1 MTPLFNQSK
10 PAAKLTTNIEEARKQ
25 ILAMVRE
32 FVDRDVRPAAAQH
45 DLDDTYPTALVD
57 QMAEIGLFGITI
69 PEEYGGLGLDHSTY
83 AMIFEELSR
92 GWLSIT
98 GPIGTH
104 SILAHALTHHGTE
117 AQKQRWL
124 PGLATGEHRAGLA
137 LSEPGAGSDVAS
149 IQTTAVKDGE
159 VYVVNGNKLFI
170 TNGRE
175 GNVFF
180 LLAKTDTDIDPKHRG
195 ISGFI
200 AEKGPGFTSG
210 KDLNKLGYRGVDTAE
225 LIFDDYRVGAD
236 NLVGGEE
243 GKGFYQAM
251 DALETGRVNIAAR
264 AVGVAQA
271 AFDDALAYSLQ
282 RETFGELIS
291 ERQGIQFMLAEMATK
306 IQAARLLTYDAASK
320 KDSGDRFDLEA
331 GMAKLY
337 ASEICAEVTLDAM
350 RVHGGVGYI
359 KDLPLERYYR
369 DAPLMIIGEGTN
381 EMQKLII
388 ARNLLKRAK
397 AGG

>member
-1 MTPLFNQSK
+1 MSPTVSPEIQS
-10 PAAKLTTNIEEARKQ
+10 Q
-25 ILAMVRE
+25 IVSLVRE
-32 FVDRDVRPAAAQH
+32 FVRRDVAPVASKY
-45 DLDDTYPTALVD
+45 DDEDIYPTELVE
-57 QMAEIGLFGITI
+57 QMKELGLFGITI

-104 SILAHALTHHGTE
+104 SILAHALTTHGTE
-117 AQKQRWL
+117 DQKQRWL

-159 VYVVNGNKLFI
+159 EYVVNGNKLFI

-180 LLAKTDTDIDPKHRG
+180 LLAKTDTTVAPKHRG

-225 LIFDDYRVGAD
+225 LIFEDYRVGTD
-236 NLVGGEE
+236 NLVGGDE

-291 ERQGIQFMLAEMATK
+291 GRQAIQFMLAEMATK

-397 AGG
+397 ARG